1 LTLIVGIRC
10 SDGVVL
16 ASDSAA
22 TYAQGISPT
31 VGQQAVTKV
40 HQLDDSMLFAS
51 TGAIGISQILCNALP
66 KLFQGPLRQSSV
78 TSATDAMMEVSKK
91 IREQVASLFESAT
104 RVVPL
109 IGQHEAKATVLC
121 RSMVAL
127 AFRNECC
134 LYQFDYSGAPEQA
147 TKDLPFIS
155 LGSGQNIAD
164 PFLALLKRILWLDR
178 EPTVPEGRFVAAWTI
193 SHVALTNPGGVAL
206 PLQMASLQYKNGKP
220 AIEFV
225 ADPAEHYQMIEAA
238 EISLRDHIRT
248 GQAGPS
254 PDIPKPPAAAVKAS
268 AGSPSPPGPP
278 ASGGGIE
285 RSIIER

>member
-22 TYAQGISPT
+22 TYAQGIAPT

-40 HQLDDSMLFAS
+40 HQIEDSMLFAA

-66 KLFQGPLRQSSV
+66 KVLQGPLKQSAV
-78 TSATDAMMEVSKK
+78 TTSADAMLEVSKK
-91 IREQVASLFESAT
+91 IREQVASLFESAS

-109 IGQHEAKATVLC
+109 VGQHEAKVTVLC

-127 AFRNECC
+127 AFRGGCH

-164 PFLALLKRILWLDR
+164 PFLALLKRILWHER

-193 SHVALTNPGGVAL
+193 SHVAKTNPGGVAL
-206 PLQMASLQYKNGKP
+206 PLQMASLQIKSGKP
-220 AIEFV
+220 TIEFV
-225 ADPAEHYQMIEAA
+225 AEPAEHYQAIEAA
-238 EISLRDHIRT
+238 EASLRDHIRT

-254 PDIPKPPAAAVKAS
+254 PDVPKPAAVVDAPKPLPVAKGG
-268 AGSPSPPGPP
+268 AGV
-278 ASGGGIE
+278 E
-285 RSIIER
+285 RSIIEQL